1 MNSHSMANIHVRK
14 PKKVGIPEATS
25 ELDVDLAVLPAKN
38 PMKRFM
44 N

>member
-1 MNSHSMANIHVRK
+1 MNSHSMAKIHVRK
-14 PKKVGIPEATS
+14 PKVGIPEATS